1 MASSCVPLTSIEVG
15 LSFVLVAEV
24 TTINVPI
31 QLTLPAGTRGRIV
44 SVFSDGDFSADV
56 PAAVMHTGTHGP
68 VAISSRSVK
77 ALSLL
82 LPP

>member
-1 MASSCVPLTSIEVG
+1 MASSGVPLTSIEVG
-15 LSFVLVAEV
+15 LSFVLFVEV
-24 TTINVPI
+24 TTIDVPM

-44 SVFSDGDFSADV
+44 SVFSDGDFGADI
-56 PAAVMHTGTHGP
+56 PAAVMHTGDHGP

-77 ALSLL
+77 ALSWL